1 MKKTTKIYF
10 NKSKER
16 GEVETTVKIKEGN
29 VVSIFENDSGP
40 MGGSGYLYML
50 SWFGPETTRRTML
63 KAALQKVYNTH
74 EYAEEKLA
82 RTITEDLD

>member
-29 VVSIFENDSGP
+29 VVSIYQNDSGP

-63 KAALQKVYNTH
+63 KAELQKVYNTH
-74 EYAEEKLA
+74 NEAEMRLA
-82 RTITEDLD
+82 GVITEDLD